1 MQRYNNQKRSEIKGV
16 YRCSCLPKCRSTT
29 KETDMARMSE
39 AERRR
44 GEKEPCTWLSVNDC
58 SSENLQQIFS
68 VLCRETERPK
78 TEMTLC

>member
-1 MQRYNNQKRSEIKGV
+1 
-16 YRCSCLPKCRSTT
+16 
-29 KETDMARMSE
+29 MARMSE